1 MKTNENPTT
10 QCIKFWQNYVQN
22 LVTIGH
28 SGKKR
33 TKDYKMDIKPSE
45 FHY

>member
-1 MKTNENPTT
+1 MKTNENLTT
-10 QCIKFWQNYVQN
+10 QFIKFWQNYVQN
-22 LVTIGH
+22 FVTIGH

-33 TKDYKMDIKPSE
+33 ICKNIIGIKPSE

>member
-1 MKTNENPTT
+1 MYQILTEL
-10 QCIKFWQNYVQN
+10 CRLQN

-33 TKDYKMDIKPSE
+33 IKDYKMDIKPSE
-45 FHY
+45 FYY

>member
-1 MKTNENPTT
+1 MKTPLRNVL
-10 QCIKFWQNYVQN
+10 KFGQNYVQN

-33 TKDYKMDIKPSE
+33 IKDYKMDIKPSE